1 MRSGFVAIVG
11 APNVGKSTFLNRV
24 LEFKLAITS
33 DKPQTTRHRI
43 LGVYN
48 RPDLQIV
55 FLDTPGLHRAR
66 RALNKRMV
74 ETAKAALL
82 EVDAALFMVEASDKG
97 MAQGSRVAG
106 ILESAGRPV
115 VLALNKVDLV
125 RDKSRLLP
133 YLEQAA
139 QWGSWRA
146 LVPISALKGEG
157 SERVLEELAGLLPT
171 GDPLFPADMIT
182 DLSERFLVSE
192 LIREKVFRLTG
203 QEVPYASAVTVD
215 QFLEPEAPG
224 RPIAVSATIHVE
236 SRGQKGI
243 LIGKGGAMIKKIG
256 TAARRD
262 MERLLGHKVFLEL
275 FVRVEPKW
283 SRDRRGLEKLG
294 Y

>member
-1 MRSGFVAIVG
+1 MPSGFVAIVG

-48 RPDLQIV
+48 RPGLQVV
-55 FLDTPGLHRAR
+55 FLDTPGLHHPR

-82 EVDAALFMVEASDKG
+82 EVDAALFIVEASDKG
-97 MAQGSRVAG
+97 LAQGERVAD
-106 ILESAGRPV
+106 LLRSSGRPV

-133 YLEQAA
+133 YLERAA
-139 QWGSWRA
+139 AWGPWRA

-157 SERVLEELAGLLPT
+157 LDGVLEELAGLLPP

-182 DLSERFLVSE
+182 DLSERFLVGE

-215 QFLEPEAPG
+215 QFLEPETPG

-243 LIGKGGAMIKKIG
+243 LIGKGGTMIKKIG

-275 FVRVEPKW
+275 FVRVEPRW
-283 SRDRRGLEKLG
+283 SRDRRGLDKLG

>member
-43 LGVYN
+43 LGIYN
-48 RPDLQIV
+48 QPGLQMV

-66 RALNKRMV
+66 RALNRRMV

-82 EVDAALFMVEASDKG
+82 EVDAALFMVEAGDKG
-97 MAQGSRVAG
+97 LAQGEQVAG
-106 ILESAGRPV
+106 LLRSCGRPV

-139 QWGSWRA
+139 SWGPWRA
-146 LVPISALKGEG
+146 LVPISALKGQG
-157 SERVLEELAGLLPT
+157 RERVLEELAGLMPP

-182 DLSERFLVSE
+182 DLSERFLASE

-262 MERLLGHKVFLEL
+262 MERLLGHQVFLEL

-283 SRDRRGLEKLG
+283 SRERRGLEKLG